1 MADSYMVGRKPGK
14 DKYMV
19 GANVSAEAKNAYR
32 VGNSKSG
39 PGQSSNKALGSG
51 DQDPV
56 VGSKSAFSYSEMSTK
71 DIGDKSDN
79 MNFGGGESGGVA
91 KNPNKAGGE
100 IDLVYS
106 EKGSFNDSK
115 DAMARR
121 KARADASRDYAKS
134 GDGYQSPVPQVD
146 AK

>member
-1 MADSYMVGRKPGK
+1 MVGRKPGS

-19 GANVSAEAKNAYR
+19 GWNKTAANSNAYR

-39 PGQSSNKALGSG
+39 PSQAGKSVGG
-51 DQDPV
+51 DQDSV
-56 VGSKSAFSYSEMSTK
+56 VGGKSAFSYSDPSLK
-71 DIGDKSDN
+71 DLGDKSEN

-106 EKGSFNDSK
+106 EKGNFNESK

-121 KARADASRDYAKS
+121 KARADASRDYMKS
-134 GDGYQSPVPQVD
+134 GDGYMSPVPQVD

>member
-1 MADSYMVGRKPGK
+1 MADYMVGRKPGS

-19 GANVSAEAKNAYR
+19 GWNKTAANSNAYK

-39 PGQSSNKALGSG
+39 PSQSGKSVGG
-51 DQDPV
+51 DQDSV
-56 VGSKSAFSYSEMSTK
+56 VGGKSAFSYSEPAK
-71 DIGDKSDN
+71 EIGDKSDN

-106 EKGSFNDSK
+106 EKGSFSDSK

-121 KARADASRDYAKS
+121 KARADASRDYMSS
-134 GDGYQSPVPQVD
+134 GDGYKSPVPQVD
-146 AK
+146 SK